1 MAGTG
6 FFVMAKLNLEKLLA
20 MEDGIYTLKN
30 CIYVSIFDSSKQA
43 ILGNNFM
50 QIFHTPYY
58 GVTIH
63 AQLATYA

>member
-1 MAGTG
+1 MYPGNMKQRTYQYLQISGNIAL
-6 FFVMAKLNLEKLLA
+6 MLP
-20 MEDGIYTLKN
+20 LKN